1 LALAWVLLA
10 LLSVANKSKSLLGD
24 NRMLIKQVILSA
36 CFFGLLAG
44 NAAAQAT
51 DPAIGVWKTIDD
63 KTNEPSSLI
72 KIDEVNGKLE
82 GTIIKTFQKSNEKP
96 LVYCTLCKDDRK
108 DKPIL
113 GMKIMTDLKRD
124 KPGVWS
130 DGRILDPEEGEIY
143 RVKIATEDGKKMDVR
158 GYIGVPLLGR
168 TQVWYKAEQ

>member
-1 LALAWVLLA
+1 MMF
-10 LLSVANKSKSLLGD
+10 KKSL
-24 NRMLIKQVILSA
+24 VILSA
-36 CFFGLLAG
+36 GLISLYCG
-44 NAAAQAT
+44 MTFAQVT
-51 DPAIGVWKTIDD
+51 DPAVGVWKTIDD

-82 GTIIKTFQKSNEKP
+82 GTIIKTFPKPNEKP

-124 KPGVWS
+124 KPGAWS

-143 RVKIATEDGKKMDVR
+143 RVKITTEDGKKMDVR
-158 GYIGVPLLGR
+158 GYIGFPLLGR

>member
-1 LALAWVLLA
+1 MMF
-10 LLSVANKSKSLLGD
+10 KK
-24 NRMLIKQVILSA
+24 RLIILSA
-36 CFFGLLAG
+36 SLMCICSGMTF
-44 NAAAQAT
+44 AQAT
-51 DPAIGVWKTIDD
+51 DPAVGVWKTIDD

-82 GTIIKTFQKSNEKP
+82 GTIIKTFPKPNEKP

-124 KPGVWS
+124 KPGAWS

-143 RVKIATEDGKKMDVR
+143 RVKITTEDGKKMDVR
-158 GYIGVPLLGR
+158 GYIGFPLLGR

>member
-1 LALAWVLLA
+1 MMF
-10 LLSVANKSKSLLGD
+10 KK
-24 NRMLIKQVILSA
+24 RLIILSA
-36 CFFGLLAG
+36 SLMSLCSDMTF
-44 NAAAQAT
+44 AQVT
-51 DPAIGVWKTIDD
+51 DPAVGVWKTIDD

-82 GTIIKTFQKSNEKP
+82 GTIIKTFAKPNEKP

-124 KPGVWS
+124 KPGAWS

-143 RVKIATEDGKKMDVR
+143 RVKITTEDGKKMDVR
-158 GYIGVPLLGR
+158 GYIGFPLLGR